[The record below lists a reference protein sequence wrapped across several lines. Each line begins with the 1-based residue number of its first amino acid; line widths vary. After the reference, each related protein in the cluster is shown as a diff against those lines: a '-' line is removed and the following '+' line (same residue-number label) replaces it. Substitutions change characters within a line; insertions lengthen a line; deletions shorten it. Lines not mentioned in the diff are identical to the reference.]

1 VTVTGTLPRVSVL
14 IPTLNEARN
23 LPTVFRSLPAD
34 LFEVLLV
41 DGHSTDGTIEV
52 ARRRRPDVR
61 VILQDGRGKGAALLQ
76 GFAACR
82 GEIIVT
88 MDADGSADGGEI
100 PRFVETLTEGAA
112 FAKGTRFGDGGGSA
126 DLTPIRRAGNRALT
140 LLVNR
145 LFHLRYSDLCYG
157 YNAFWARSLPDLGAA
172 CAGFEVETLIN
183 IRIARAGL
191 CVREVPSF
199 EHRRIHGCSN
209 LHPVRDGLRI
219 LAVIIREWR
228 DCARPQERI
237 VVFGEPRPA
246 IAGEDAPL

>member
-1 VTVTGTLPRVSVL
+1 MTLAAIWPQVSVI

-23 LPTVFRSLPAD
+23 LPAVFRSLPAG
-34 LFEVLLV
+34 LFELLLV
-41 DGHSTDGTIEV
+41 DGHSTDGTAEV
-52 ARRRRPDVR
+52 ARLLRPDIR
-61 VILQDGRGKGAALLQ
+61 VILQDGHGKGAALLQ

-100 PRFVETLTEGAA
+100 PRFIKTLLEDVE

-145 LFHLRYSDLCYG
+145 LFRLHYSDLCYG
-157 YNAFWARSLPDLGAA
+157 YNAFWARSLPDLGAV
-172 CAGFEVETLIN
+172 CTGFEVETLIN

-191 CVREVPSF
+191 RVEEVPSF
-199 EHRRIHGCSN
+199 EHRRIHGRSN

-237 VVFGEPRPA
+237 VVLGEPHPA